1 MLFSSPVFV
10 FLFLPIVFLVN
21 LKLPHKLSNFWLL
34 IASLLFYAWG
44 EPIYI
49 LLMIVSS
56 IINFF
61 LAKFIAKRNH
71 STFWLWM
78 TIIFNIGLLGIFK
91 YSNFVIDSINQLLAL
106 NIHFVEISLP
116 IGISFYTFQTMSYVI
131 DVYQHKTQVQ
141 HNYFDLLLY
150 ITFFP
155 QLIAGPIVK
164 YRDVADEIESRSITI
179 DGMVSGFQ
187 RFILGLSKKLLLANT
202 MAVAVDQIYSFNQ
215 GDVTTVIAWIGAISY
230 CLQIYFDFSGYSDMA
245 IGLGEI
251 FGFHFKENF
260 NYPYSANSIQDFW
273 RRWHISLS
281 SWFKEY
287 VYIPLGGSRKGLSRG
302 VINRLIVF
310 FLTGLWHGAAWTFVI
325 WGLYNGLF
333 LLLEMTILKVN
344 KWPKPLQHLYTL
356 LVVLIGF
363 IIFRAESL
371 HQAIH
376 FITQLFSFTPTT
388 LIASGWIQVNVDIRF
403 IFIGIVC
410 IVLSSPIVYKRFQ
423 KTPPLLH
430 YALSV
435 GLWILCLLT
444 LSAATYNPFI
454 YFRF

>member
-21 LKLPHKLSNFWLL
+21 LKLPHRLSNLWLL
-34 IASLLFYAWG
+34 ITSLIFYAWG

-49 LLMIVSS
+49 LLMIFSS

-61 LAKFIAKRNH
+61 LAKFIAKRTH
-71 STFWLWM
+71 DKFWLWM
-78 TIIFNIGLLGIFK
+78 TVIFNIGLLGIFK
-91 YSNFVIDSINQLLAL
+91 YSNFIIDSLNSLLQTNL
-106 NIHFVEISLP
+106 SMVQISLP

-131 DVYQHKTQVQ
+131 DVYQHKTEVQ

-164 YRDVADEIESRSITI
+164 YRDVADEIESRQITI
-179 DGMVSGFQ
+179 DGMVNGFK
-187 RFILGLSKKLLLANT
+187 RFILGLSKKLLIANT
-202 MAVAVDQIYSFNQ
+202 MAYAVDQIYAMPNADIS
-215 GDVTTVIAWIGAISY
+215 TILAWLAGFAY
-230 CLQIYFDFSGYSDMA
+230 CFQIYFDFSGYSDMA

-260 NYPYSANSIQDFW
+260 NYPYTANSIQDFW

-287 VYIPLGGSRKGLSRG
+287 VYIPLGGSRQGLTRG
-302 VINRLIVF
+302 IINRLIVF
-310 FLTGLWHGAAWTFVI
+310 FLTGLWHGAAWTFVV

-333 LLLEMTILKVN
+333 LLLEMTVLKT
-344 KWPKPLQHLYTL
+344 KTWPKPLQHLYTVI
-356 LVVLIGF
+356 VVLIGF
-363 IIFRAESL
+363 IIFRADNMS
-371 HQAIH
+371 QAIH
-376 FITQLFSFTPTT
+376 FITRLFVITPNTFNS
-388 LIASGWIQVNVDIRF
+388 LAWLQVNVDARF
-403 IFIGIVC
+403 SFFLALAFIGSTPLFYNWYKKSPQM
-410 IVLSSPIVYKRFQ
+410 LSYGISI
-423 KTPPLLH
+423 
-430 YALSV
+430 A
-435 GLWILCLLT
+435 LWIMCLLT